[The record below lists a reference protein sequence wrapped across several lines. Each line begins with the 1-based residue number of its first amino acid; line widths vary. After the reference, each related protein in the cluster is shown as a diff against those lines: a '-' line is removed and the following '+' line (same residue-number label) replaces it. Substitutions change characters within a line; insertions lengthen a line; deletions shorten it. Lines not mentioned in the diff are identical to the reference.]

1 MGLNIN
7 VNDTK
12 RLGHYM
18 GSWNLEIENSHT
30 FVSYY
35 VCGDILVTYTLYMNF
50 IEFFLLKILISLY
63 FLFFIFFNTRK
74 GRNTN
79 S

>member
-1 MGLNIN
+1 MGLYIN

-50 IEFFLLKILISLY
+50 IEFFLLKILISFF
-63 FLFFIFFNTRK
+63 FLNKKNKKTRK